1 MNIIATKL
9 SSAMSHRQGYISI
22 SDAMEP
28 NLKSYTFSNCIK
40 LKKDSLGFTKWVLYW
55 DDADFVVVFTVI
67 TTLLSTG
74 FVKATVIDR
83 ELTDIQTVGEYTG
96 KNAFTEVYS
105 VQGKYLTSKN
115 RDSIVSSALSSGDF
129 VPSTTNA
136 HSIKAQK
143 KAEENAAHIKSKVD
157 EIAEAWGITPK
168 KS

>member
-28 NLKSYTFSNCIK
+28 NLKSYTFSNCLK

-55 DDADFVVVFTVI
+55 EDADFVVVFTVL
-67 TTLLSTG
+67 TTVLSTG
-74 FVKATVIDR
+74 YIKATIIDR
-83 ELTDIQTVGEYTG
+83 ELTDVNTVGEYTG
-96 KNAFTEVYS
+96 KNSFTEVYL
-105 VQGKYLTSKN
+105 VQGKYVTGKS
-115 RDSIVSSALSSGDF
+115 RDSIVTSALTKGDF
-129 VPSTTNA
+129 SPTNA
-136 HSIKAQK
+136 HAIKAEQK
-143 KAEENAAHIKSKVD
+143 AVQNAAHIQAKVD